1 MRHRVYGRHLGRDKN
16 QRTALFRGLI
26 RSLFLHESITTTESK
41 AKAIK
46 GLVDRLVSKS
56 KERSEAAKRVVY
68 STVSQPEVS
77 KKLIEEIAPRY
88 QERNSGFTRIIKLG
102 RRSGDGAMLV
112 KMSLVEGKKE
122 EPKEKSVG
130 VDLVSAQDESQEK
143 EGSKVPKVPK
153 VSKAKKERKA

>member
-16 QRTALFRGLI
+16 QRTALFRGLV

-46 GLVDRLVSKS
+46 GLVDRLISKS
-56 KERSEAAKRVVY
+56 KQGSEAAKRVVY

-88 QERNSGFTRIIKLG
+88 QERNSGFTSIIRLG
-102 RRSGDGAMLV
+102 RRAGDGAMLV

-122 EPKEKSVG
+122 E
-130 VDLVSAQDESQEK
+130 
-143 EGSKVPKVPK
+143 
-153 VSKAKKERKA
+153 VSKAKKSVKEEEKVLL